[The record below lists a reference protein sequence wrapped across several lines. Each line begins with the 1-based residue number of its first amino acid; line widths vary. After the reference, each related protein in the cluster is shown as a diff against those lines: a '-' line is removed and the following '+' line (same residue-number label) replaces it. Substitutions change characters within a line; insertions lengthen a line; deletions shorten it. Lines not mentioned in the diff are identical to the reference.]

1 MAEREF
7 AAYKQYAEASARD
20 KDALVAS
27 KDALAA
33 SSARDKD
40 ALIASKDALVASM
53 SASKDALVASKDA
66 LAASSARDKDALIA
80 SKDALFVAA
89 AKAHAVELAVS
100 MHATDVAKSRLSVR
114 AILETSITEAFAAWR
129 PPHDDAKTVSDR
141 LLKLLDP
148 KTGCAGYKAYL
159 RVAAVDN
166 NVPPDHALTEAR
178 KLYSSFC
185 SRAHSDAPEGS
196 AGISSVV
203 FESAGR
209 TALVAYAA
217 APIESPARW
226 SSPIQSARGTPSLPE
241 VPADAAAGRAP
252 ALSSS

>member
-1 MAEREF
+1 MLAEREY

-40 ALIASKDALVASM
+40 ALVALV
-53 SASKDALVASKDA
+53 ASKDALVASKDA

-80 SKDALFVAA
+80 SKDALIVAA

-217 APIESPARW
+217 AVHYTGRRIRLYAADDVGAALPLKMRTLRDCEATEAAVRASPLLE
-226 SSPIQSARGTPSLPE
+226 G
-241 VPADAAAGRAP
+241 
-252 ALSSS
+252 